1 MILPIPSMYGIFT
14 YIYHKNQPNV
24 GKYTIHKN
32 QPNVGKYTI
41 HGCHGLIQKTCINQP
56 HFFGACVRCFLD
68 FVHSLEVYQ
77 CCRHVSG
84 WRKGGCVDGFC
95 RKWMYPFPPKKNKLT
110 WQWKIHQ
117 LKMYYCIS
125 YWKWGIF
132 QCHASFQGCI
142 NTVLMEEIL
151 HHLGHET
158 LENKWDKLLVPI
170 NWCKISSLRSSYTC
184 WRQEWFVGFLCCMKM
199 VVGRRTFPLEI
210 DPFEGRCYFLGVCIY
225 RAHKIAVSIIV

>member
-1 MILPIPSMYGIFT
+1 MPWVDSKDMYKPT
-14 YIYHKNQPNV
+14 P
-24 GKYTIHKN
+24 
-32 QPNVGKYTI
+32 
-41 HGCHGLIQKTCINQP
+41 
-56 HFFGACVRCFLD
+56 FFR
-68 FVHSLEVYQ
+68 SL
-77 CCRHVSG
+77 CPLFS
-84 WRKGGCVDGFC
+84 GFC
-95 RKWMYPFPPKKNKLT
+95 SLIGGLPVLQACEWMEEGRMCRWFLQEVDVPFSPKKNKLT